1 MSDVGVKSGERL
13 VGVAS
18 TNDHFRGRGIVSSS
32 VLVMWVESSFSMIA
46 SKLVLVT
53 VLINR
58 GSSSPPSPLTVLFI
72 STSDDEVPMIVV
84 VSFLLFECCVEE
96 ETGGIESNERDL
108 K

>member
-46 SKLVLVT
+46 SKLFVT
-53 VLINR
+53 ALIKG

-84 VSFLLFECCVEE
+84 VSFLLFACCVEE